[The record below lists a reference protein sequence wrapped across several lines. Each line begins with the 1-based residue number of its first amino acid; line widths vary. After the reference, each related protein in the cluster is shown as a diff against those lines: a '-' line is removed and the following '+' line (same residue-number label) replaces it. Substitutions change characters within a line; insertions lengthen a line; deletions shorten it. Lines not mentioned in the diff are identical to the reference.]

1 MRIYGGD
8 VKGSQRQGS
17 CNGVEKTK
25 TYKLKKKKV
34 DVPVLNT
41 YREKHHRDGE
51 GDGGQHGQA
60 HNEKEHVGLVD
71 LGVGVQQLGLHM
83 NCGEK
88 KARRHETPER

>member
-1 MRIYGGD
+1 MK
-8 VKGSQRQGS
+8 VSQRQGS

-25 TYKLKKKKV
+25 TYKLPKKV
-34 DVPVLNT
+34 DFFPVLNT

-51 GDGGQHGQA
+51 GDGSQHGQA
-60 HNEKEHVGLVD
+60 HNEQEHVGLVD